1 MAGTALNTLEKV
13 AIAGVS
19 IVTVGVLYAF
29 YPGGLNEP
37 LSKIAAQPQTAVEQP
52 ETAVSAEVADA
63 PAETVV
69 TPAPAIEAP
78 EIVVIEPASPEVAP
92 AATPLRV
99 GFRVDPEGMALIAG
113 TGQAGSTLAV
123 MLDGV
128 EVTRGSIDAFGNFA
142 IFADIPPSEDDRVL
156 SVMSDP
162 DGAQTEDPNRFII
175 AGVVVAPQSDGESTD
190 EQVSEAPVVIAAQ
203 EDTVKVIQSPST
215 QNAPAHSTVLV
226 DSIGYDSTGEVQLA
240 GRAPNDGNVRIY
252 IDGAIVSDAP
262 VADGAWGSDLPNV
275 DPGTYTLRI
284 DEVSADGDV
293 TSRVELPFKRETP
306 EVLAEVAQNQAS
318 FTSKTV
324 QPGAT
329 LWAIAEERY
338 GNGVFYLKVF
348 EANRAAIDD
357 PDLIYPGQ
365 VFTIPE

>member
-19 IVTVGVLYAF
+19 IVIVGVLYAF
-29 YPGGLNEP
+29 YPSGMNEP
-37 LSKIAAQPQTAVEQP
+37 LSNIAAQPQTAVEQP
-52 ETAVSAEVADA
+52 ETAVIAEVVDT
-63 PAETVV
+63 PVETVV
-69 TPAPAIEAP
+69 TPAPAIEVP
-78 EIVVIEPASPEVAP
+78 EITVIEPASPEVAP
-92 AATPLRV
+92 EVTPLHV

-123 MLDGV
+123 MLDGA

-142 IFADIPPSEDDRVL
+142 IFADIPPSENDRVL

-175 AGVVVAPQSDGESTD
+175 AGVVVVPQSDGESTD

-203 EDTVKVIQSPST
+203 EDTVKVIQGPST
-215 QNAPAHSTVLV
+215 QNAPAPSTVLV

-306 EVLAEVAQNQAS
+306 EVLAEVAQSQAS